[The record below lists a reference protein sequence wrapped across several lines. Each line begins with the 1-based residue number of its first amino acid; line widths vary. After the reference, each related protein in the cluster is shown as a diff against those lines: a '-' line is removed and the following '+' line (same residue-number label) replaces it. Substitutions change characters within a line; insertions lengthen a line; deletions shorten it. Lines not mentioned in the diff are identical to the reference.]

1 MKATRQGSEVE
12 GTAVRPI
19 DLDAGRRAFIRSV
32 GLSAA
37 AAAIFAG
44 GAVIPGEAE
53 AQSVTDADILN
64 FALNLEYLEAEF
76 YLRAVFGR
84 GLRAGD
90 VGTSPGRV
98 DGGRKVNFS
107 GQRKIREYAEE
118 IAIDEENHVQFL
130 RKALGSAAVKRPRL
144 NIGTAFRDA
153 AQAAGLGPNFDA
165 YASVD
170 NFLLAAFIFE
180 DVGVTGYKGAA
191 PLISNKDTLEAAAG
205 ILAAEAYHA
214 GIIRTVLFSRDV
226 IQPTVNISNLRDK
239 ADGTGDKD
247 QPIIG
252 RTGEVEAQS
261 VGKANLV
268 PLDSNGLAFSRTTGQ
283 VLGIVYLG
291 NNRQG
296 GFFPNGMN
304 GRFR

>member
-1 MKATRQGSEVE
+1 MKTTRE
-12 GTAVRPI
+12 GIEGEGIAGRPI

-44 GAVIPGEAE
+44 GAAIPGDAE
-53 AQSVTDADILN
+53 AQTVTDADILN

-76 YLRAVFGR
+76 YLRATFGR
-84 GLRAGD
+84 GLRAAD
-90 VGTSPGRV
+90 VGSSPGRV

-107 GQRKIREYAEE
+107 GQRNIREYAEE

-130 RKALGSAAVKRPRL
+130 RKALGSAAVKRPRI

-153 AQAAGLGPNFDA
+153 AQAAGLGNNFDA

-180 DVGVTGYKGAA
+180 DVGVTAYKGAA
-191 PLISNKDTLEAAAG
+191 PLISNKGTLEAAAG

-214 GIIRTVLFSRDV
+214 GIIRTVLFARGV
-226 IQPTVNISNLRDK
+226 IQPTVNISDLRDK
-239 ADGTGDKD
+239 ADGRGDKD

-252 RTGEVEAQS
+252 RQGETDPEL
-261 VGKANLV
+261 VGQANLV
-268 PLDSNGLAFSRTTGQ
+268 PLDRNGLAFSRTTGQ

-296 GFFPNGMN
+296 GFFPNGVN
-304 GRFR
+304 GNIR